1 MGTTHALTVRPA
13 DVRDADAIAAVHV
26 QAWREAYAHLLPAEF
41 LAALDVDARAAR
53 WRGIVAEPDVDVLV
67 ATVDDTV
74 AGWASAG
81 PGRGERPRDRELEGI
96 YVLAEHHGS
105 GAGQALLDAA
115 IGAAPAFLW
124 VADGNP
130 RAEAFYRRNGFE
142 RDGTVKHEP
151 IGPHGLDAVRMVR

>member
-1 MGTTHALTVRPA
+1 MGTTHALTIRPA
-13 DVRDADAIAAVHV
+13 EVRDADAIAAVHV

-53 WRGIVAEPDVDVLV
+53 WRGIIAEPDVDALV

>member
-1 MGTTHALTVRPA
+1 MGTSRALTIRPA
-13 DVRDADAIAAVHV
+13 DVRDADAIAVVHV

-53 WRGIVAEPDVDVLV
+53 WRGIIAEPDVDVLV
-67 ATVDDTV
+67 ATIGEQVV
-74 AGWASAG
+74 GWASAG

-96 YVLAEHHGS
+96 YVLAGHHGS

-115 IGAAPAFLW
+115 IGTAPAFLW

-130 RAEAFYRRNGFE
+130 RAESFYRRNSFE

-151 IGPHGLDAVRMVR
+151 IGPRGLDAVRMVR

>member
-53 WRGIVAEPDVDVLV
+53 WRGIIAVPGVDVLV
-67 ATVDDTV
+67 ATVGDAIVD
-74 AGWASAG
+74 WASAG
-81 PGRGERPRDRELEGI
+81 PSRGEAPRDRELEGI
-96 YVLAEHHGS
+96 YVLAAQHGA
-105 GAGQALLDAA
+105 GVGQALLDAV
-115 IGAAPAFLW
+115 IGTVPAFLW

-151 IGPHGLDAVRMVR
+151 IGPHGFDAVRMVR